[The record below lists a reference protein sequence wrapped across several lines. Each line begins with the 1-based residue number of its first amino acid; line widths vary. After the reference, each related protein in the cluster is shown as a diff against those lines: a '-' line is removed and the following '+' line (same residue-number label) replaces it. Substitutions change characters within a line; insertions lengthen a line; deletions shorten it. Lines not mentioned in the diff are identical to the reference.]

1 MNIEADLKRFFN
13 FQIGEI
19 SKKWTGL
26 GEEMFTDADNFGV
39 SFPKDLDIKVLFISP
54 KQPVSWNIIGCH
66 IFLSLIFLKVKLSLL
81 AATFLID
88 FMYFEESPESIDW
101 LIEPFLACQDFSD
114 VVRPCWEM
122 AHLFVNL
129 LPNCDFDI
137 L

>member
-88 FMYFEESPESIDW
+88 FMYFEESPESID
-101 LIEPFLACQDFSD
+101 
-114 VVRPCWEM
+114 
-122 AHLFVNL
+122 
-129 LPNCDFDI
+129 
-137 L
+137 